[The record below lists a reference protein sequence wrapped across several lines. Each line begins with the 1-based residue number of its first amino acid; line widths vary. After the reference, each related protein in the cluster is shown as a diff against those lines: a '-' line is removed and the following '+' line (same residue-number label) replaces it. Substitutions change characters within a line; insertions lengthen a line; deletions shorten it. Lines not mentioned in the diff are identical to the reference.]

1 MDISFND
8 LGSLQSITALGKR
21 DRGEALGEVA
31 RQFESFFV
39 SQMLKGMRAANSLM
53 SADDPFQTQEMQ
65 FRQQMLDDQLGI
77 SLTQGKGL
85 GLAAMIEQAMRQQ
98 FRVADSPGSP
108 AGGSA
113 DIGETAAIEAR
124 RLSGTPVQ
132 VPPIPSSADQP
143 MPVPAALPPAPGAVA
158 AVATPAPELPLPSVL
173 QEVVEA
179 IGPAVDAVRE
189 RVAALRERF
198 SDKKSFVEALA
209 PHARQ
214 AARRLGVDHRI
225 LIAQAALETGWGQSI
240 LGDSAGR
247 SSMNLFNIKAGSY
260 WQGPSVGVT
269 TLEFRDGVPRPERA
283 RFRAYG
289 SFAES
294 FGDYATLLLGN
305 GRYRQAIDNAA
316 DPAAF
321 VQGLSRGG
329 YATDPAYAS
338 KILRLFRDPVI
349 AEAP

>member
-21 DRGEALGEVA
+21 DRGQALEEVA

-39 SQMLKGMRAANSLM
+39 SQMLKGMRAANSMM
-53 SADDPFQTQEMQ
+53 SADDPFQTHEMQ

-85 GLAAMIEQAMRQQ
+85 GLATMIEQAMRRQ
-98 FRVADSPGSP
+98 FRVGGDPLSPVNGPVQADE
-108 AGGSA
+108 SA
-113 DIGETAAIEAR
+113 EIEAR
-124 RLSGTPVQ
+124 RIAGAATQ
-132 VPPIPSSADQP
+132 VPPIPVASRLPD
-143 MPVPAALPPAPGAVA
+143 PVPTGSAPAPGAVA

-173 QEVVEA
+173 QEAVEA

-198 SDKKSFVEALA
+198 SDKQSFVEALA
-209 PHARQ
+209 PHARR
-214 AARRLGVDHRI
+214 AAERLGVDHRM

-294 FGDYATLLLGN
+294 FGDYAELLLGN
-305 GRYRQAIDNAA
+305 GRYREAVDNAS
-316 DPAAF
+316 DPTAF
-321 VQGLSRGG
+321 VQGLVRGG

-338 KILRLFRDPVI
+338 KVLRLFRDPVI

>member
-39 SQMLKGMRAANSLM
+39 SQMLKGMRAANSMM

-85 GLAAMIEQAMRQQ
+85 GLAAMIEQAMRRQ
-98 FRVADSPGSP
+98 FRVGDDPPGASNRPEGADDT
-108 AGGSA
+108 A
-113 DIGETAAIEAR
+113 DIEAR
-124 RLSGTPVQ
+124 RISRAPLQSPR
-132 VPPIPSSADQP
+132 A
-143 MPVPAALPPAPGAVA
+143 PAPYAMPDPASTQPGPTLPASA
-158 AVATPAPELPLPSVL
+158 AVASAAPELPLPTVL
-173 QEVVEA
+173 REAVEA

-209 PHARQ
+209 PHARE
-214 AARRLGVDHRI
+214 AAARLGVDHRL

-294 FGDYATLLLGN
+294 FGDYANLLLGN
-305 GRYRQAIDNAA
+305 GRYRDAVDNAA
-316 DPAAF
+316 N
-321 VQGLSRGG
+321 
-329 YATDPAYAS
+329 
-338 KILRLFRDPVI
+338 
-349 AEAP
+349 